1 METTL
6 ARDALDRSTR
16 SLTSLT
22 YEALVDNKLVDGFG
36 NINPLTI

>member
-1 METTL
+1 METPL

-22 YEALVDNKLVDGFG
+22 FEALVGNKLVDGFR
-36 NINPLTI
+36 NVNPLTI